1 MEERERLERVR
12 GTLMGQGESPD
23 RGMGDSVSELS
34 AVDQHPADLGNEM
47 FEAERD
53 QSLGEQVE
61 SELAD
66 VERALHK
73 LDDGTYG
80 TCEACGKPIGDERL
94 AALPATRFC
103 VEDQARIER
112 TAQAG

>member
-1 MEERERLERVR
+1 MEERDRLERVR
-12 GTLMGQGESPD
+12 ATLMGEGESPD
-23 RGMGDSVSELS
+23 RGMGESVSELS

-53 QSLGEQVE
+53 QSVGEQLE
-61 SELAD
+61 TELVD
-66 VERALHK
+66 VERALRK
-73 LDDGTYG
+73 LEDGTYG
-80 TCEACGKPIGDERL
+80 TCEACGRPIGDERL
-94 AALPATRFC
+94 AAVPAARFC